1 LPSTNGPPSS
11 ARSQAPAGAI
21 EIGGG
26 RTRVVRRP
34 RRVWIVR
41 VAEKTPP
48 RVVGCREAARDV
60 GDETHAVDATRDR
73 ATDATVGEHTALRIE
88 RNDRGTG
95 IRDIRRA
102 VSGQCGVVRAEADV
116 AAEQRVEFA
125 RFELHERGRRIGE
138 VGNEMN
144 DAATIPRRHTVRPRT
159 DRLGIE
165 GHVVEF
171 GFVCEQMLGQDRVVA
186 IRCEEEVDD
195 RGIAFAQS
203 DDDGMR
209 IRRRDVA

>member
-1 LPSTNGPPSS
+1 M
-11 ARSQAPAGAI
+11 
-21 EIGGG
+21 
-26 RTRVVRRP
+26 
-34 RRVWIVR
+34 
-41 VAEKTPP
+41 
-48 RVVGCREAARDV
+48 
-60 GDETHAVDATRDR
+60 
-73 ATDATVGEHTALRIE
+73 
-88 RNDRGTG
+88 
-95 IRDIRRA
+95 
-102 VSGQCGVVRAEADV
+102 RAEADV

-125 RFELHERGRRIGE
+125 RFELHERGRRFGE

-171 GFVCEQMLGQDRVVA
+171 GFVCEQMRGQDRVVA

-203 DDDGMR
+203 DDDGIC